1 MICSFRSEVRI
12 CIPTAGDSDYR
23 EEKLVK
29 KKNGLGVKK
38 ILAIIMTYESTK
50 PTVHK

>member
-1 MICSFRSEVRI
+1 MIYSFRSEVRI

-23 EEKLVK
+23 GEKLVK
-29 KKNGLGVKK
+29 KIGLGVKK